1 MSKEYKKVKLKN
13 GETRYIFDVSLGIV
27 NGRRKR
33 TTIRAKTVKEGRQ
46 KKSELLLS
54 NQLVIA
60 NGSMLFDDAYKL
72 YLNAVKPKISQT
84 TYDQKIYALVHFNCF
99 KNQPI
104 ARITRRDVQLWYNSL
119 QLQYNSKHNV
129 YAKLSS
135 FFNWCVNNDVL
146 QANPCSGVELG
157 RKPHKEMAFLTESE
171 FWQLYRAID
180 DETFKNRAN
189 IYRMALLVL
198 MFCGLR
204 KGELCGL
211 SSADLIGNELHLH
224 HTIKDTKDNGLIIS
238 NEFKNKYSRR
248 VVPVPIWLVYDLERF
263 LQSDSY
269 PFSPIYTALRNCLE
283 IVLKREKMKHIRV
296 HDLRHSYASML
307 IARGVDIFTVSR
319 LMGHSSVTTTSA
331 IYGHLYKETRQS
343 ISEML

>member
-13 GETRYIFDVSLGIV
+13 GETRYIFDVSLGTV

-33 TTIRAKTVKEGRQ
+33 TTIRAKTVKEGRK

-60 NGSMLFDDAYKL
+60 NGSMLFDDAYQL
-72 YLNAVKPKISQT
+72 YLNAVKPKLSPT
-84 TYDQKIYALVHFNCF
+84 TYDQKIYAMVHFDCF
-99 KNQPI
+99 SNQPI
-104 ARITRRDVQLWYNSL
+104 ARITRRDVQFWYNNL
-119 QLQYNSKHNV
+119 QLRSNSKRNT

-146 QANPCSGVELG
+146 QANPCNGVELG
-157 RKPHKEMAFLTESE
+157 RKSHKEMAFLTEAE

-180 DETFKNRAN
+180 NETFRQADT
-189 IYRMALLVL
+189 YRMAVLVL

-211 SSADLIGNELHLH
+211 SSADLVGNELHLH
-224 HTIKDTKDNGLIIS
+224 HTLKTIKDNGLIIS
-238 NEFKNKYSRR
+238 DEFKNKYSRR
-248 VVPVPIWLVYDLERF
+248 VVPVPIWLVYDLQSF
-263 LQSDSY
+263 LQSDLY
-269 PFSPIYTALRNCLE
+269 PFKPIYRSLRRCLE
-283 IVLKREKMKHIRV
+283 IVLKRENMKHIRV

-319 LMGHSSVTTTSA
+319 LMGHSSVTVTSA
-331 IYGHLYKETRQS
+331 VYGHLYKETRQS